1 MIDLNH
7 LLPSIPPA
15 EDSILVSLDMIMKIK
30 VAELKAVYKNNKL
43 GVGSK
48 KKDLQEW
55 LRKILDDSKE
65 LLMKPIT
72 ETNTNQTTN

>member
-1 MIDLNH
+1 LIDLNH

-15 EDSILVSLDMIMKIK
+15 KDSILVSLDMIMKMK

-48 KKDLQEW
+48 KKDLQER

>member
-15 EDSILVSLDMIMKIK
+15 EDSILVSLDMIIKMK

-48 KKDLQEW
+48 KKDLQER

>member
-15 EDSILVSLDMIMKIK
+15 KDSILVLLDMIMKMK

-48 KKDLQEW
+48 KKDLQER

>member
-1 MIDLNH
+1 MNH
-7 LLPSIPPA
+7 LLPSIPSA
-15 EDSILVSLDMIMKIK
+15 EDSILVSLDMIIKMK

-48 KKDLQEW
+48 KKDLQER